1 MKKAF
6 IVTAAMLSLSVFA
19 TPGFCDMKKGGKIDA
34 KHEFEEHC
42 AACHPKGGNIV
53 NAAKPLNKKSLASHG
68 IKTEKDIIA
77 KMRNPGP
84 GMTKFDEKAVP
95 NVEAKAIAGYILKT
109 FK

>member
-6 IVTAAMLSLSVFA
+6 IVTAAVLSVSMFA
-19 TPGFCDMKKGGKIDA
+19 TVGFAKEDGKALFD
-34 KHEFEEHC
+34 KNC
-42 AACHPKGGNIV
+42 GACHANGGNV
-53 NAAKPLNKKSLASHG
+53 MKADKGLGKKSLAANG

-84 GMTKFDEKAVP
+84 GMTKFDEKTLP
-95 NVEAKAIAGYILKT
+95 QKDAKAIAEYIHKT